1 MNHRKQIV
9 TDTINR
15 QIEIGFPPQ
24 RIVSLVP
31 SITELLFD
39 LGLEK
44 EIVGITKF
52 CVHPAEKIKTTQ
64 KIGGTKDFSIEKIID
79 LQPDLVVADK
89 AENTKDAVLKL
100 AEKVPVFVTDVI
112 DFISALQMIKQI
124 GAITDR
130 QTQAINL
137 SNIIQSQFDRLTIKK
152 PHRKAIYLIWRKPYM
167 TVNGNTFINAMMGK
181 AGFENIFA
189 GKSDNYPVITGD
201 EIKNSGAEV
210 VLLSSEPYHFTRKH
224 ITEFRTLLP
233 TAEIRL
239 VDGEMFTWYGSR
251 MRLAAKYFSTLQV

>member
-52 CVHPAEKIKTTQ
+52 CVHPAEKIKTVQ
-64 KIGGTKDFSIEKIID
+64 KIGGTKDFNIEKIIE
-79 LQPDLVVADK
+79 LQPDLVIADK
-89 AENTKDAVLKL
+89 TENKKDAVLKL
-100 AEKVPVFVTDVI
+100 AEKVPVFVTEVY
-112 DFISALQMIKQI
+112 DFASALRMITQI
-124 GAITDR
+124 GVITNK
-130 QTQAINL
+130 QTQATSLHNT
-137 SNIIQSQFDRLTIKK
+137 IQLQFNELMVKK
-152 PHRKAIYLIWRKPYM
+152 PYKKAIYMIWRKPYM
-167 TVNGNTFINAMMGK
+167 TINGNTFINAMMEK
-181 AGFENIFA
+181 AGFENVFA
-189 GKSDNYPVITGD
+189 GKPDNYPVITED
-201 EIKNSGAEV
+201 DIKNSKAEI
-210 VLLSSEPYHFTRKH
+210 VLLSSEPCHFTRKH
-224 ITEFRTLLP
+224 IPEFQSMLP

-239 VDGEMFTWYGSR
+239 VNGEMFTWYGSR
-251 MRLAAKYFSTLQV
+251 MRLAAEYFSSLQE